1 MQRSIILTPSMV
13 KEFVSVTSKCDFD
26 IDVASYNRY
35 YVDAKSI
42 VGVLGLD
49 MTHTLTVTY
58 DGYNEELENYL
69 KQHARAC

>member
-1 MQRSIILTPSMV
+1 MV
-13 KEFVSVTSKCDFD
+13 KEFVRITSKCDFD

-49 MTHTLTVTY
+49 MSRPLTITY
-58 DGYNEELENYL
+58 DGYNPELEGFIRD
-69 KQHARAC
+69 HAQAC